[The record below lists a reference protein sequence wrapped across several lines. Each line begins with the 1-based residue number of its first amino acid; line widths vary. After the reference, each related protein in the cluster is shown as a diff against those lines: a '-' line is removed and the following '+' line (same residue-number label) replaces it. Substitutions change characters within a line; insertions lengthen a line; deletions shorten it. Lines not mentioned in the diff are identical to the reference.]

1 MLEGILYGTTANARI
16 KAELMW
22 QAAQNIEENYSE
34 ITVTLTYSRTNS
46 GYTTEGNWRGAI
58 TVGDQRF
65 TGEKHIVITKDSR
78 TVAMTATAR
87 IPHDE
92 YGNLKLTITAEGRI
106 VNPASSTLSSTTLS
120 GEVTLDTIPRA
131 SAISAP
137 DGYIGSPVTV
147 AVDRK
152 SDAFTHTISY
162 RFGSLA
168 GVIGENLTA
177 QQVSFF
183 LPDSFYGEIPGEK
196 SGVCTLICETYSGD
210 TLIGTREA
218 SFLALAD
225 PLVCAPKITVTA
237 QDINPKTLSL
247 TGDKTRYI
255 RYLSTLSV
263 RVEGEAQKGATL
275 VSLTAQG
282 IPVTGNSLV
291 IENLDRDTLRIVA
304 TDSRGFAGE
313 YLLQLPMLPYVL
325 LTCNGS
331 VSRTDPTS
339 GDAVLTRRG
348 NVWSGSFPKM
358 ENALAAAYTAGPN
371 TGSVA
376 LEIGDD
382 HTYFAE
388 IPLTGMDYRQSH
400 AVTVA
405 VADSAMTVTQTMTL
419 PRGIPV
425 FDWGEGDFQFHV
437 RVDVPELTVNGEP
450 LADYIRR
457 IIEET

>member
-22 QAAQNIEENYSE
+22 QAVQNIEENYSD

-65 TGEKHIVITKDSR
+65 SGERHIVVTKDSQ

-87 IPHDE
+87 VPHDD
-92 YGNLKLTITAEGRI
+92 YGDCKVVISAEGRI

-131 SAISAP
+131 SALSAP
-137 DGYIGSPVTV
+137 DGFIGTAVTV

-152 SDAFTHTISY
+152 SDTFTHTISY
-162 RFGSLA
+162 RFGSLE

-183 LPDSFYGEIPGEK
+183 LPDSFYGEIPGDK
-196 SGVCTLICETYSGD
+196 SGVCTLICHTYSGQVH
-210 TLIGTREA
+210 IGTRQA

-247 TGDKTRYI
+247 TGDKNRYI
-255 RYLSTLSV
+255 RYLSTLCV
-263 RVEGEAQKGATL
+263 GVDAQGQKGATL
-275 VSLTAQG
+275 VSLT
-282 IPVTGNSLV
+282 VEDTLLTGNGLV
-291 IENLDRDTLRIVA
+291 LENIDRDTLRILA
-304 TDSRGFAGE
+304 TDSRGFTGE
-313 YLLQLPMLPYVL
+313 YILQLQMIPYVL
-325 LTCNGS
+325 LSCNGS

-339 GDAVLTRRG
+339 GDAVLTLRG
-348 NVWSGSFPKM
+348 NVWSGSFPQM

-376 LEIGDD
+376 LEIRDD
-382 HTYFAE
+382 HTYFME

-400 AVTVA
+400 PITLA
-405 VADSAMTVTQTMTL
+405 VADSAMTVTQSITL

-425 FDWGEGDFQFHV
+425 FHWGEEDFQFHV

>member
-22 QAAQNIEENYSE
+22 QAAQNIEENYSD

-65 TGEKHIVITKDSR
+65 TGEKHIVITKDSQ

-87 IPHDE
+87 IPHDAF
-92 YGNLKLTITAEGRI
+92 GGCKVVISAEGRI

-131 SAISAP
+131 STLSAP
-137 DGYIGSPVTV
+137 DGYIGSLVTV

-152 SDAFTHTISY
+152 SDSFTHRILY
-162 RFGSLA
+162 RFGALE
-168 GVIGENLTA
+168 GLIGEGLTA
-177 QQVSFF
+177 QQVEFF

-196 SGVCTLICETYSGD
+196 SGACTLICQTYSGD
-210 TLIGTREA
+210 TLIGVREA
-218 SFLALAD
+218 VFTAMAD
-225 PLVCAPKITVTA
+225 PLVCAPRLTVTA
-237 QDINPKTLSL
+237 EDINPKTLSL
-247 TGDKTRYI
+247 TGDKTQFV
-255 RYLSTLSV
+255 RYLSTLSL
-263 RVEGEAQKGATL
+263 RVDAQGQKGASIT
-275 VSLTAQG
+275 SLTAEDTL
-282 IPVTGNSLV
+282 ITGNGLV
-291 IENLDRDTLRIVA
+291 MENIHRDTLRIVA
-304 TDSRGFAGE
+304 TDSRGFTGE
-313 YLLQLPMLPYVL
+313 YMLQLPMLPYVVL
-325 LTCNGS
+325 SCNPA
-331 VSRTDPTS
+331 VSRVDPTS
-339 GDAVLTRRG
+339 GDAILTLRG
-348 NVWSGSFPKM
+348 NVWSGSFPTG

-376 LEIGDD
+376 LEIGED

-388 IPLTGMDYRQSH
+388 IPLSGMDYRQSH
-400 AVTVA
+400 TVTVA
-405 VADSAMTVTQTMTL
+405 VADSAMSVTQTVTL

-425 FDWGEGDFQFHV
+425 FHWGEADFQFHV
-437 RVDVPELTVNGEP
+437 PVDVPQLTISGEP

-457 IIEET
+457 VIAET